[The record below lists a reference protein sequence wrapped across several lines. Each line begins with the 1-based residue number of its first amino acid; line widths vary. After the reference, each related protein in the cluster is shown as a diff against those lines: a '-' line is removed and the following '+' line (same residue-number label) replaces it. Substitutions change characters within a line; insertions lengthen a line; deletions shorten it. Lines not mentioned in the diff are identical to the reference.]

1 MTQLEQLLS
10 SIKSHNSCGHDMLH
24 PKLLKIAAPGLFL
37 ARLKAL
43 GVTELGIAL
52 MRNYLTE

>member
-1 MTQLEQLLS
+1 
-10 SIKSHNSCGHDMLH
+10 MLD

-43 GVTELGIAL
+43 GVTEPAIAL
-52 MRNYLTE
+52 MQNYLTE